1 MYIYTRIYKRN
12 GFSNPENKQKPGH
25 KLPDDR
31 KRRTEEKL
39 EMKKIASLTAFLL
52 GDRVHGFI
60 AYDTRTKHYRIG
72 SKGTKKK
79 TSK

>member
-1 MYIYTRIYKRN
+1 MCVCVSKKN

-31 KRRTEEKL
+31 KRRMEEKL
-39 EMKKIASLTAFLL
+39 EKKKIASLTAFLL
-52 GDRVHGFI
+52 EGP
-60 AYDTRTKHYRIG
+60 G
-72 SKGTKKK
+72 STVLSHTTHAQNTTVVNRKKK